1 MKLVL
6 AEKPSVAQSIAKVL
20 GANKRSDGYL
30 EGNGYLV
37 SWCVGHLVELAQPEA
52 YDEKYG
58 KWVYNDL
65 PIFPADWKY
74 KVSSATKK
82 QFAILKKLMARD
94 DVASLVCATDAGRE
108 GELIF
113 RLVYHQCR
121 CKKPVERLWISSM
134 EDSAIQEVD
143 TLLEDSKIIEL
154 FFARVEQ
161 AIVELSAKY
170 GTVCR
175 RIARNILKNDLDA
188 EECVNDT
195 YLAAWNTIPPEKP
208 DPLKTYI
215 FRIVRNISI
224 AKYHA
229 NTSIKRNSYYDV
241 ALEELE
247 SCLAASITVEQEI
260 AANELSKQ
268 IDRFLATLD
277 EESQMLFVRRYWYSD
292 DISDLADRF
301 HMNNNNVSVRLS
313 RIRNKLKNY
322 LQKEGYEI

>member
-1 MKLVL
+1 M
-6 AEKPSVAQSIAKVL
+6 
-20 GANKRSDGYL
+20 
-30 EGNGYLV
+30 
-37 SWCVGHLVELAQPEA
+37 
-52 YDEKYG
+52 
-58 KWVYNDL
+58 
-65 PIFPADWKY
+65 
-74 KVSSATKK
+74 
-82 QFAILKKLMARD
+82 
-94 DVASLVCATDAGRE
+94 
-108 GELIF
+108 
-113 RLVYHQCR
+113 
-121 CKKPVERLWISSM
+121 
-134 EDSAIQEVD
+134 
-143 TLLEDSKIIEL
+143 LEDSKIIEL

-208 DPLKTYI
+208 DSLKTYI